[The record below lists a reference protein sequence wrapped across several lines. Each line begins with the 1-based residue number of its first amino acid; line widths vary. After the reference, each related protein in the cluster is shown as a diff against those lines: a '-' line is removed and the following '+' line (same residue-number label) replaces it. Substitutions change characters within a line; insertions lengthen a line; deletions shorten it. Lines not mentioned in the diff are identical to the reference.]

1 MAKKRIVINY
11 EKLTEDI
18 INRIKM
24 EYPDGF
30 EDNLIKF
37 TNAKGN
43 FVSAL
48 PFETEDI
55 YYLIRMTEKE
65 AQDIIREDDDY
76 DDDGKLR
83 DDFEEDI
90 NEEGEKYLD
99 DNLDEAENIKD
110 DSYDI

>member
-11 EKLTEDI
+11 EKLAKEIT
-18 INRIKM
+18 NRIKL

-30 EDNLIKF
+30 EENLISF
-37 TNAKGN
+37 TNAQGA

-55 YYLIRMTEKE
+55 SYLIRMTEKE
-65 AQDIIREDDDY
+65 ARQIVRDDDDFSY
-76 DDDGKLR
+76 DGKLR
-83 DDFEEDI
+83 DDFEDDV

-99 DNLDEAENIKD
+99 DNLDEATNIKD
-110 DSYDI
+110 EAYEE